1 MITILLQGIY
11 NKSACII
18 CAVVMSFCLS
28 SFGFET
34 YANNDYFNDRQI
46 DTKLIDSLGN
56 KASLMYHKHNYM
68 AADTLFGEYLHHII
82 SSEDIII
89 DDICRLGNKD
99 SIGERLYDYALNSFF
114 LGQETKGIELL
125 MLSRKCGNLPATI
138 AYDRFSECAYMNT
151 DENLNLQ
158 TERRIKHDIAEH
170 DIRFDEI
177 NSSSDFWNKL
187 VSTNNVYQEYLLA
200 ELI

>member
-89 DDICRLGNKD
+89 DDICKLGDKD
-99 SIGERLYDYALNSFF
+99 SIGDRLYDYA
-114 LGQETKGIELL
+114 
-125 MLSRKCGNLPATI
+125 
-138 AYDRFSECAYMNT
+138 
-151 DENLNLQ
+151 
-158 TERRIKHDIAEH
+158 
-170 DIRFDEI
+170 
-177 NSSSDFWNKL
+177 
-187 VSTNNVYQEYLLA
+187 
-200 ELI
+200 